1 MIESIKKNNF
11 MNFSCPNKCKGSL
24 HFSENFKNLN
34 CDQCNTSYSI
44 INNIPRI
51 VDIENYSES
60 FGYQWNIHRETQLD
74 SYTSLPISENRLFQ
88 ATGWNKQ
95 TELIGETI
103 LEAGS
108 GAGRF
113 TEVLCRTGA
122 SLYSFD
128 YSEAVDANARN
139 NSQAKNLFLFQGDI
153 FNIPFKDKSF
163 DHVFCLGVIQHT
175 PDPSAAFISLASKV
189 KKGGF
194 LYIDVYTQSWYH
206 YLHWK
211 YILRPLTKRMNR
223 EKLYRL
229 INFIAPKLIPFAR
242 FFRKCFGRAGARL
255 IPIVEFSHLG
265 LSKELNEQWSI
276 LDTFDMYSPVH
287 DHPQSKAS
295 VEAWFKDEGFDNVKV
310 WYGDNGVV
318 GRGRKK

>member
-128 YSEAVDANARN
+128 YSEAVDECTLQF
-139 NSQAKNLFLFQGDI
+139 SSKKFI
-153 FNIPFKDKSF
+153 FVSRR
-163 DHVFCLGVIQHT
+163 
-175 PDPSAAFISLASKV
+175 
-189 KKGGF
+189 
-194 LYIDVYTQSWYH
+194 YI
-206 YLHWK
+206 
-211 YILRPLTKRMNR
+211 
-223 EKLYRL
+223 
-229 INFIAPKLIPFAR
+229 
-242 FFRKCFGRAGARL
+242 
-255 IPIVEFSHLG
+255 
-265 LSKELNEQWSI
+265 
-276 LDTFDMYSPVH
+276 
-287 DHPQSKAS
+287 
-295 VEAWFKDEGFDNVKV
+295 
-310 WYGDNGVV
+310 
-318 GRGRKK
+318 

>member
-1 MIESIKKNNF
+1 M
-11 MNFSCPNKCKGSL
+11 
-24 HFSENFKNLN
+24 
-34 CDQCNTSYSI
+34 
-44 INNIPRI
+44 
-51 VDIENYSES
+51 
-60 FGYQWNIHRETQLD
+60 
-74 SYTSLPISENRLFQ
+74 
-88 ATGWNKQ
+88 
-95 TELIGETI
+95 
-103 LEAGS
+103 
-108 GAGRF
+108 
-113 TEVLCRTGA
+113 
-122 SLYSFD
+122 
-128 YSEAVDANARN
+128 NARY

-163 DHVFCLGVIQHT
+163 DLVFCLGVIQHT

-265 LSKELNEQWSI
+265 LSKSLMSNGQFLILLICIPLFMIILSLRLPLRLGLKTRVLTTSRFGMEIMVLLVEEGRNSI
-276 LDTFDMYSPVH
+276 NHRLALYNFAFVS
-287 DHPQSKAS
+287 
-295 VEAWFKDEGFDNVKV
+295 
-310 WYGDNGVV
+310 
-318 GRGRKK
+318 